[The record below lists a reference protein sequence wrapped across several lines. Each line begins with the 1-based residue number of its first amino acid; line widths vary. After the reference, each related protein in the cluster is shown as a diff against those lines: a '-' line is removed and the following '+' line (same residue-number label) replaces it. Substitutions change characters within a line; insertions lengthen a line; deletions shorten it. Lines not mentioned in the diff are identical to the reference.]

1 MKYIYFFKLVL
12 FILFKNKVM
21 KNQLDFDFQHSNVCI
36 KLIFQLF
43 FLRFLSILFVVQAIR
58 KYVYFFNLVLNELHK
73 IDIVELNS
81 KIFFY
86 DSNIS

>member
-36 KLIFQLF
+36 KYYKLIFQLF
-43 FLRFLSILFVVQAIR
+43 F
-58 KYVYFFNLVLNELHK
+58 
-73 IDIVELNS
+73 
-81 KIFFY
+81 
-86 DSNIS
+86 